1 MAVRKVSNE
10 KWFAKCSQGEKMFCF
25 NTILSF
31 SDVPWYYVTPNTSK
45 AAPSMLKPS
54 AAILPNVTIMIMTK
68 YRPKKTM
75 TKLFETHHF
84 S

>member
-31 SDVPWYYVTPNTSK
+31 SDVPWYYVTPNSSK

-54 AAILPNVTIMIMTK
+54 VAILPRVTIMLSQTK
-68 YRPKKTM
+68 DYD
-75 TKLFETHHF
+75 
-84 S
+84 

>member
-1 MAVRKVSNE
+1 MAVPEVSNE

-31 SDVPWYYVTPNTSK
+31 SDVPWYYVTPNSSK

-54 AAILPNVTIMIMTK
+54 VAILPNVTIMISQTK
-68 YRPKKTM
+68 DYD
-75 TKLFETHHF
+75 
-84 S
+84 

>member
-31 SDVPWYYVTPNTSK
+31 SDVPWYYVTPTSSK

-54 AAILPNVTIMIMTK
+54 VAILPNVTIMISQTK
-68 YRPKKTM
+68 DYD
-75 TKLFETHHF
+75 
-84 S
+84 

>member
-31 SDVPWYYVTPNTSK
+31 SDVPWYYVTPNSSK
-45 AAPSMLKPS
+45 AAPSMLKRS
-54 AAILPNVTIMIMTK
+54 VAILPNVTIMISQTK
-68 YRPKKTM
+68 DYD
-75 TKLFETHHF
+75 
-84 S
+84 